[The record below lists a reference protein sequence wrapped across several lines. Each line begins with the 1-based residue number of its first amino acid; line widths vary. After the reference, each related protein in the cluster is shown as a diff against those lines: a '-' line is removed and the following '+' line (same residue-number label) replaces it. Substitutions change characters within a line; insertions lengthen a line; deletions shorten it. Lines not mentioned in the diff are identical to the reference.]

1 MISVRLRGTLMWF
14 IAFVFLLVY
23 VLLRERGEVVE
34 GKVVLNINP
43 DSIVKVEVKRQ
54 QEPKEIVLERK
65 GKSWWLTEPVQ
76 APADKTA
83 VENLINRFKN
93 LKAELELDFQKPEYG
108 LSNPTVTISVHDRKG
123 RTYNI
128 QFGNKTPD
136 NMGAYAIV
144 ENRKKPV
151 VLTAWLLDDANK
163 SPDDFRDKRLLVFNK
178 DNVTKFALVYPD
190 KQVVCERKG
199 KEEWQLIEPL
209 RTAADN
215 SAVSSLLDRLS
226 TLQAREFVVERPK
239 KNQLVSYQLDKPG
252 VQVQIWLK
260 GREKPITLTVGK
272 RHETQT
278 TKYYARTSRFPAI
291 VLVDE
296 FDLKDIRKTESDL
309 RSKRVLVF
317 KKDNVE
323 RLTIRYDGVE
333 IELRKRKEGKET
345 KWQMLKPIKAPAD
358 TWRVDDILW
367 ALDGAEAEGFID
379 KPQDLS
385 PYGLDKPQFELKLW
399 EKGRKEPKTVWLSV
413 KEKTAYLRT
422 SEGETVY
429 KVRTALLDDLKKS
442 PDDLRDLQVVKFDR
456 DDAEEISMRWD
467 GKRVKLVKRSER
479 NWEMVEPKRKSA
491 SWTTVDSILF
501 ELESMRAEKW
511 VAEKPA
517 PEHGLD
523 KPQLVAEVKLK
534 KGRKIIVKFGKLTE
548 QDSVFVSSNYSDN
561 QVYKKAKFV
570 LDNLKRYGDE
580 LLR

>member
-1 MISVRLRGTLMWF
+1 MWF

>member
-1 MISVRLRGTLMWF
+1 MWF

-163 SPDDFRDKRLLVFNK
+163 SPNDFRDKRLLVFNK

-385 PYGLDKPQFELKLW
+385 PYGLDKPQFELNLW

-523 KPQLVAEVKLK
+523 KPQLVTEVKLK

>member
-1 MISVRLRGTLMWF
+1 MISVRLRGTLLWF
-14 IAFVFLLVY
+14 IAFVVLLVY

-43 DSIVKVEVKRQ
+43 DNIVKVEVKRQ
-54 QEPKEIVLERK
+54 QEPKEIVLERR

-83 VENLINRFKN
+83 VESLINRFKN
-93 LKAELELDFQKPEYG
+93 LKAELELDSQKPEYG

-128 QFGNKTPD
+128 QFGSKTPD

-144 ENRKKPV
+144 ENRRKPV

-163 SPDDFRDKRLLVFNK
+163 SPDDFRDKHLLAFNK
-178 DNVTKFALVYPD
+178 DNVTKVALFYPN

-199 KEEWQLIEPL
+199 KDEWQLIEPL

-215 SAVSSLLDRLS
+215 SSVSALLDRLS
-226 TLQAREFVVERPK
+226 TLQAREFVVESPK
-239 KNQLVSYQLDKPG
+239 KNQLVSCQLDKPG

-260 GREKPITLTVGK
+260 GREKPLTLTVGK
-272 RHETQT
+272 RHETQV

-296 FDLKDIRKTESDL
+296 FDLKDIRKTDSDL

-323 RLTIRYDGVE
+323 RLTIRYNGVE
-333 IELRKRKEGKET
+333 IELRKRKEGEET
-345 KWQMLKPIKAPAD
+345 RWQMLKPIKAPAD

-385 PYGLDKPQFELKLW
+385 AYGLDKPQFELSLW
-399 EKGRKEPKTVWLSV
+399 EKGRKEPKTVWLSM
-413 KEKTAYLRT
+413 KDKTAYLRT

-442 PDDLRDLQVVKFDR
+442 PNDLRDLQVVKFDR
-456 DDAEEISMRWD
+456 NDAEEISMRWG

-548 QDSVFVSSNYSDN
+548 QDSVFVSSNYSAN
-561 QVYKKAKFV
+561 QVYRKAKFV